1 VITELSLENFK
12 AFEKETFAFG
22 RLNVLTGLNSS
33 GKSSVIQ
40 AVRLIHEQKPLDGL
54 GPLQEYVRS
63 DCGGLSVQCAMHDKS
78 ILEFSYAKGEEC
90 PQCGIPLPGI
100 VSYISAD
107 RFGPKNSLPLHI
119 DGYIQTVGARGENIV
134 DFLSRLD
141 GDWDVLRVPPV
152 LVAKEGVG
160 IKENI
165 KEWLR
170 TLSPGVDFH
179 YEVYPHTDTGRTEF
193 DKHRPVHVG
202 FGLSYT
208 LPIIAGVL
216 VHAGQLAVNRE
227 TPILLL
233 LENPEAHLHPSGQT
247 KMGELL
253 SLAASCG
260 IQVIVE
266 THSDHLVNGIRIAVK
281 EGKLSPDDVKFY
293 FFKSDNS
300 SDAASVETI
309 SIDRYGMMDHWPEG
323 FFDETEKN
331 LMRLI

>member
-1 VITELSLENFK
+1 VITKLTLENFK
-12 AFEKETFAFG
+12 AFEKETFEFG
-22 RLNVLTGLNSS
+22 KLTILAGLNSS

-40 AVRLIHEQKPLDGL
+40 AIRLIYEQKPLDGL

-63 DCGGLSVQCAMHDKS
+63 DSGGLVVECVMDDKS
-78 ILEFSYAKGEEC
+78 ALQFSYVKGGKEEKS
-90 PQCGIPLPGI
+90 GASFPGI

-119 DGYIQTVGARGENIV
+119 NGDIQTVGTRGENIV

-141 GDWDVLRVPPV
+141 GDWDVLRVPPA
-152 LVAKEGVG
+152 LVAKEGFG

-170 TLSPGVDFH
+170 TLSPGVDFN
-179 YEVYPHTDTGRTEF
+179 YESYPHTDTGRTEF
-193 DKHRPVHVG
+193 NKHRPVHVG

-216 VHAGQLAVNRE
+216 VHAGQRAVE
-227 TPILLL
+227 KAAPILLL

-253 SLAASCG
+253 SLAAFCG

-281 EGKLSPDDVKFY
+281 EGKLPPSDVKIY
-293 FFKSDNS
+293 FFRSGNND
-300 SDAASVETI
+300 DPADVEQI
-309 SIDRYGMMDHWPEG
+309 GIDRHGMMDHWPDG
-323 FFDETEKN
+323 FFDENEKN